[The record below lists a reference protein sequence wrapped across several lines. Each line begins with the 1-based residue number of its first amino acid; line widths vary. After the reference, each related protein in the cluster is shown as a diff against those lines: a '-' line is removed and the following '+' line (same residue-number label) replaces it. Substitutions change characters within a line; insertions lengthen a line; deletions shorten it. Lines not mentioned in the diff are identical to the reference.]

1 MGRPAAAGRTE
12 ELSGGA
18 TASGGSSGTGGSPGS
33 GGGLDD
39 GPPAGP
45 EGVIPNEP
53 YPESV
58 ASPSKANW
66 QDGLISPTLESE
78 HHNQPA
84 VINGYLQITGNSM
97 FSLYDISI
105 RATPTCS
112 TSESPDY
119 CTARC
124 EAEGHEVSFAKYG
137 DRLLTVTIQGKGVDF
152 WDITDARNPEHLKTV
167 YIDGINYGDLHRG
180 RVGRCRGRAGTFSS
194 VGRTPASTSSTPA
207 SPRTQSLVGH
217 LTNLAGVSAGPLFPV
232 GNVLVVTTPKDN
244 AGIATLDISNPE
256 NPILLKSVLPAEKS
270 YIGAFY
276 RHHAYLLNPL
286 RVYDVLSNPTEISLV
301 SGTRPGG
308 YFEYLSFQ
316 DDRAFGGRIRP
327 EPGATK
333 IDVSNLSNFTF
344 VKDIYGRRDLQEND
358 DQFTVAIG
366 NLLVL
371 SDDQPS
377 PATNQYAGTV
387 IAVHDTDP
395 DTTPPVVDTIIPKDG
410 ATGQATTS
418 RIGISFTDNIELAT
432 VDHRSFIVRQQGERR
447 YPASGRE
454 HDHPAFRARRGLR
467 SGHHLRGGAS
477 RRRDQGLGRQRP
489 CGRVQLYLHH
499 AMIDFRRL
507 TLFGVS
513 AFCAFYGRHAQALE
527 IELEVP
533 APTLDGTT
541 ATFSADVADA
551 SGAASLR
558 WDFGDG
564 TVTEF
569 SPDATSAEHLYAS
582 PGHYSVTVVAQDDG
596 GFASASFVHTVHTA
610 PLATRAQTSSPLLLD
625 AERGLIVTANTDS
638 GTVSLVDLETLEKV
652 DELEVFDDPVALAL
666 APDGLLWVLH
676 RETYAIL
683 LVNLDERRA
692 VDFFRLPYASQPAG
706 LVFSPAGDA
715 YVTSMAL
722 GEVLRIDGETH
733 EVTAREYVAPSL
745 RGITMSGDGTSLWV
759 TRFISQGDH
768 GEVHLLDSETLTAI
782 TRYDLIEDTTTEDS
796 DVQGRGLPNYLFS
809 VTVSPDGRR
818 AWVPSKKDNMAR
830 GLERDGLDLPQDSA
844 VRPLISALDLELGEE
859 VFSER
864 IDLDDRN
871 LPVEVSLSP
880 LGDWAFISVFGSNL
894 VDVRD
899 AFDGSFL
906 TALRANSLFGPRS
919 QRLPR
924 QWSPLRA
931 RRASVARSSS
941 STWRTFDRPRSNDPR
956 PQRGAPRSKRAALA
970 RSAARQAHFRKCRGQ
985 AHGR

>member
-1 MGRPAAAGRTE
+1 
-12 ELSGGA
+12 
-18 TASGGSSGTGGSPGS
+18 
-33 GGGLDD
+33 
-39 GPPAGP
+39 
-45 EGVIPNEP
+45 
-53 YPESV
+53 
-58 ASPSKANW
+58 
-66 QDGLISPTLESE
+66 
-78 HHNQPA
+78 
-84 VINGYLQITGNSM
+84 
-97 FSLYDISI
+97 
-105 RATPTCS
+105 
-112 TSESPDY
+112 
-119 CTARC
+119 
-124 EAEGHEVSFAKYG
+124 
-137 DRLLTVTIQGKGVDF
+137 
-152 WDITDARNPEHLKTV
+152 
-167 YIDGINYGDLHRG
+167 
-180 RVGRCRGRAGTFSS
+180 
-194 VGRTPASTSSTPA
+194 
-207 SPRTQSLVGH
+207 
-217 LTNLAGVSAGPLFPV
+217 
-232 GNVLVVTTPKDN
+232 
-244 AGIATLDISNPE
+244 
-256 NPILLKSVLPAEKS
+256 
-270 YIGAFY
+270 
-276 RHHAYLLNPL
+276 
-286 RVYDVLSNPTEISLV
+286 
-301 SGTRPGG
+301 
-308 YFEYLSFQ
+308 
-316 DDRAFGGRIRP
+316 
-327 EPGATK
+327 
-333 IDVSNLSNFTF
+333 
-344 VKDIYGRRDLQEND
+344 
-358 DQFTVAIG
+358 
-366 NLLVL
+366 
-371 SDDQPS
+371 
-377 PATNQYAGTV
+377 
-387 IAVHDTDP
+387 
-395 DTTPPVVDTIIPKDG
+395 
-410 ATGQATTS
+410 
-418 RIGISFTDNIELAT
+418 
-432 VDHRSFIVRQQGERR
+432 
-447 YPASGRE
+447 
-454 HDHPAFRARRGLR
+454 
-467 SGHHLRGGAS
+467 
-477 RRRDQGLGRQRP
+477 
-489 CGRVQLYLHH
+489 
-499 AMIDFRRL
+499 MIDLRRL
-507 TLFGVS
+507 ALFGVS

-683 LVNLDERRA
+683 LVDLDERRA

-830 GLERDGLDLPQDSA
+830 GLERDGLDLTQDSA

-894 VDVRD
+894 LDVRD

-906 TALRANSLFGPRS
+906 TALRANSLFGPVASVFPGNGRLYVLAELGRS
-919 QRLPR
+919 LVVFDVADLLTGRDQTTRVLKEVPLVASERLSPEVLLGKR
-924 QWSPLRA
+924 IFGNAEDKRMASEGYQSCASCHFEGFEDGRVWDFTGRGEGFRNTTSLLGRRGTGHGPVHWSGNFDEIQDFENPIRAHQAGLGFMPQADFDVGTRSDPLGDAKAGISADLDALAAYVASLDRIPPSPFRNDDGTLTA
-931 RRASVARSSS
+931 DGVLGRDLFLALGCDDCHGGADFTDSALDNLHDVGTMTELSGGRLGEPLTGIDTPTLLNVWQTAPYLHDGSAETLRDVILTRNPDGLHGDTAGLTEDELGQLVAYLQQIDQERPPIALVLPVRPGGPGGAAGAPNESGGSSGDGAGGASGGSLASGGSTPGVGGAGGTGGGDVVPFEDGCGCRTAGHGTHPTGALAWTALALLLAHYRRRRA
-941 STWRTFDRPRSNDPR
+941 
-956 PQRGAPRSKRAALA
+956 
-970 RSAARQAHFRKCRGQ
+970 C
-985 AHGR
+985 